1 MCVLK
6 EKLFLHEKNKDIFV
20 QNKYF
25 FFFGKKK
32 GRMLDL

>member
-20 QNKYF
+20 QNKYI
-25 FFFGKKK
+25 FFGKKK
-32 GRMLDL
+32 VEY